1 MRQMREPLT
10 EQRQHTVI
18 VTRIEK
24 RLSLPAISNQ
34 TQGAVKSEPVRNG
47 GLGEFQR
54 FGELR
59 DGTFFLGQKRQ
70 DADAHRIGQRLKRM
84 RDAFCCVRFYNIAL
98 RRLSGSSDLSILNIY
113 DSTNDGFFSAEF
125 PVPPV
130 LHEHRFTSRR
140 RCGTMI
146 WTRHL

>member
-1 MRQMREPLT
+1 M
-10 EQRQHTVI
+10 VI

-24 RLSLPAISNQ
+24 RLSLPAISDQ
-34 TQGAVKSEPVRNG
+34 THGAEKSELVRNG

-59 DGTFFLGQKRQ
+59 DGTFSLGQKRQ
-70 DADAHRIGQRLKRM
+70 DADARRIGRRLKRM
-84 RDAFCCVRFYNIAL
+84 RDAFCCVRFYNMAL
-98 RRLSGSSDLSILNIY
+98 RRLSGSSDLSILNIMIARM
-113 DSTNDGFFSAEF
+113 TAVFSAEF
-125 PVPPV
+125 PVPPMI
-130 LHEHRFTSRR
+130 HGHRFTSRR